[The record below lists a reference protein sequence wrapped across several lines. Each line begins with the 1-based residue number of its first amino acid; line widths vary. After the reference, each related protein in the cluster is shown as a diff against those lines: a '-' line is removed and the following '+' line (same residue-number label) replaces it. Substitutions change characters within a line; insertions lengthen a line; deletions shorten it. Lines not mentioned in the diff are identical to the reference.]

1 MCVMYQGLLAG
12 VGSLELAI
20 QDSTISLNWTAPF
33 TLDILLVTPDIEGY
47 CVDIINSTSSLTLYS
62 QCGINTTE
70 FSYPLHQNMYGCH
83 DYIYAVTPI
92 NVVGS
97 GKRVTISLSQALE
110 RKGAKAI

>member
-12 VGSLELAI
+12 VGSLELAL
-20 QDSTISLNWTAPF
+20 QDSIISLNWTAPF
-33 TLDILLVTPDIEGY
+33 TLEVTPDIEGY

-70 FSYPLHQNMYGCH
+70 FSYSLPQNMYGCH

-110 RKGAKAI
+110 HKGAKALNI